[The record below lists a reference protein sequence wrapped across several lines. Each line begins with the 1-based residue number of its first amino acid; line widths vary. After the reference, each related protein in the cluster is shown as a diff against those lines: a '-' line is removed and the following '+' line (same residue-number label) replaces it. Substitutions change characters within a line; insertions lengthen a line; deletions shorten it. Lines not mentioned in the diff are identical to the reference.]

1 MVILEQ
7 KMKIQ
12 FEDIR
17 PDADRSF
24 RILLTPRLHNTFLWH
39 YHPEYE
45 LVYIEGANGTRHIGD
60 HISRYEG
67 SDLVFIGPNVPH
79 LNFDYGVENEHYKI
93 VIQLKE
99 DFLGQQFFEA
109 PEMSDVRRLFERGK
123 EGISFAGKTKEEI
136 GTRLKKLAQLSH
148 FQQLM
153 ELLHIFQDLATS
165 QETQTLGATPI
176 ANERYFSEQQRLR
189 QIYHFVEQHYRENIQ
204 MEQVLALANLSLAA
218 FCRYFKR
225 MTGMTF
231 TEFLNQYRINQAKHL
246 LLQHYNVSEAC
257 FESGFENLSHFNR
270 TFKKLSGENP
280 KDFRK
285 RHLK

>member
-1 MVILEQ
+1 
-7 KMKIQ
+7 MKIQ

-17 PDADRSF
+17 PDTDRSF

-45 LVYIEGANGTRHIGD
+45 LVYIEGANGTRHIGE

-79 LNFDYGVENEHYKI
+79 LNFDYGVENDHYKV
-93 VIQLKE
+93 VIQLKA
-99 DFLGQQFFEA
+99 DFLGQQFFQA
-109 PEMSDVRRLFERGK
+109 PEMSDVRQLFERGK
-123 EGISFAGKTKEEI
+123 EGISFSGKTKEEI
-136 GTRLKKLAQLSH
+136 GTRLKKLVGLSH

-165 QETQTLGATPI
+165 TEAQGVGAKPI
-176 ANERYFSEQQRLR
+176 ANERYFSEQQRLK

-231 TEFLNQYRINQAKHL
+231 TDFLNQYRINQSKHL

-257 FESGFENLSHFNR
+257 YESGFENLSHFNR
-270 TFKKLSGENP
+270 TFKKLAGENP

>member
-1 MVILEQ
+1 
-7 KMKIQ
+7 MKIQ

-17 PDADRSF
+17 PDTDRSF

-45 LVYIEGANGTRHIGD
+45 LVYIEGANGTRHIGE

-79 LNFDYGVENEHYKI
+79 LNFDYGVEHDHYKV
-93 VIQLKE
+93 VIQLKA
-99 DFLGQQFFEA
+99 DFLGQQFFQA
-109 PEMSDVRRLFERGK
+109 PEMSDVRQLFERGK
-123 EGISFAGKTKEEI
+123 EGISFSGKTKEEI
-136 GTRLKKLAQLSH
+136 GTRLKKLVGLSH

-165 QETQTLGATPI
+165 TEAQGVGAKPI
-176 ANERYFSEQQRLR
+176 ANERYFSEQQRLK

-231 TEFLNQYRINQAKHL
+231 TDFLNQYRINQSKHL

-257 FESGFENLSHFNR
+257 YESGFENLSHFNR
-270 TFKKLSGENP
+270 TFKKLTGENP